1 MRNGCGGA
9 AAAGRGPVLTGRSR
23 FCSKACLLAKSISLS
38 NCIYIHSTE
47 HTSHAKPCPV
57 HSTKTGPRLAFCSL
71 HSEPLSL
78 VSSESGG
85 RFPRCQAKKKSKYVF
100 FQDDTGGGLLKIC
113 VCLKSLGKAKEEE
126 KKREEAKKIFVR
138 VS

>member
-1 MRNGCGGA
+1 MERSGW
-9 AAAGRGPVLTGRSR
+9 GRHRPVLTERSR

-57 HSTKTGPRLAFCSL
+57 HSTKTGPRSAFCSL

-78 VSSESGG
+78 VSSEGGSG
-85 RFPRCQAKKKSKYVF
+85 FP
-100 FQDDTGGGLLKIC
+100 GI
-113 VCLKSLGKAKEEE
+113 
-126 KKREEAKKIFVR
+126 KKRIK
-138 VS
+138 